1 MNAVRNVRPGMR
13 ARSRSTSLVMW
24 ALSPSRCM
32 RFTKY
37 LDMPL
42 QHINDALLKRMHRLG
57 DKAHI
62 TRLVDRLRARIPG
75 LTFRTAFIVGFPGE
89 TKAAF
94 TELKRYLT
102 EMEFDRVGVF
112 LYSDEEGT
120 SAADLDRKIE
130 RRLMEERRTELLAI
144 QEGIALKKS
153 RQLIGHTIEVM
164 VEGVS
169 EETDLLW
176 ESRHEGQAPEI
187 DGVVY
192 LTDCTANL
200 TRPPQARQDAPLPVP
215 GDFVK
220 VEITDAAA
228 YDLVG
233 SIVG

>member
-1 MNAVRNVRPGMR
+1 
-13 ARSRSTSLVMW
+13 
-24 ALSPSRCM
+24 
-32 RFTKY
+32 
-37 LDMPL
+37 
-42 QHINDALLKRMHRLG
+42 
-57 DKAHI
+57 
-62 TRLVDRLRARIPG
+62 
-75 LTFRTAFIVGFPGE
+75 
-89 TKAAF
+89 
-94 TELKRYLT
+94 
-102 EMEFDRVGVF
+102 MEFDRVGVF

-120 SAADLDRKIE
+120 PAADLDRKIE
-130 RRLMEERRTELLAI
+130 RRLMEERRAELLAI

-169 EETDLLW
+169 EETELLW

-192 LTDCTANL
+192 INDGHAM
-200 TRPPQARQDAPLPVP
+200 P